1 MRAAGF
7 VEGFLTAP
15 QIADHWHNQQ
25 AWLLSKTQQVDKVY
39 DW

>member
-15 QIADHWHNQQ
+15 QIAHHWHNQQ
-25 AWLLSKTQQVDKVY
+25 AWLRSKTQQVDKVY